1 MQVIYS
7 LVRIDIISWDIEFI
21 FQSCLSFRKT
31 FIKQGDTHTHRRNT
45 SSSRRKETVEYTRG
59 VTRKKLPVKS
69 FPVILEKTTQSLPSL
84 FAPRVYIIS
93 TTSLSVKSLQT
104 DIITLCQSCWSVC
117 KKILDLSLHRE
128 SVDAKIETVVVSKK
142 LAINW
147 LKRRVAGVT
156 SSSWSSS
163 KETYLNIYPLSNH
176 IKAL

>member
-69 FPVILEKTTQSLPSL
+69 FPVILREDDTEPSVTFCSSSLHHLNDVSISRVSSYRHHHTVNPVEVYARKSLICHYIEKVLMQRSRRLSSQRSLPS
-84 FAPRVYIIS
+84 I
-93 TTSLSVKSLQT
+93 
-104 DIITLCQSCWSVC
+104 DW
-117 KKILDLSLHRE
+117 
-128 SVDAKIETVVVSKK
+128 
-142 LAINW
+142 
-147 LKRRVAGVT
+147 
-156 SSSWSSS
+156 
-163 KETYLNIYPLSNH
+163 KEEWQ
-176 IKAL
+176 A